1 MAVVMVGPGSSIF
14 TTPVICV
21 RYDHVMT
28 VGALD
33 TALDMDYCQH
43 CIDQECPHCSSEAQ
57 LIKGLVSSQPISWL
71 EGLQHICWLAPAV
84 SGSGVSIGIWP
95 PLADGLRHSAGSGS

>member
-1 MAVVMVGPGSSIF
+1 MVGQGSTIF

-21 RYDHVMT
+21 KYDHVMT

-43 CIDQECPHCSSEAQ
+43 CIDQECPLST
-57 LIKGLVSSQPISWL
+57 LF
-71 EGLQHICWLAPAV
+71 
-84 SGSGVSIGIWP
+84 
-95 PLADGLRHSAGSGS
+95 

>member
-1 MAVVMVGPGSSIF
+1 MVGQGITIF

-28 VGALD
+28 VDTLED
-33 TALDMDYCQH
+33 TAAGHGLLSAIVY
-43 CIDQECPHCSSEAQ
+43 IDQECPHCSSEAR

-71 EGLQHICWLAPAV
+71 EAAAHLLAGPCCLQ
-84 SGSGVSIGIWP
+84 
-95 PLADGLRHSAGSGS
+95 LRC

>member
-1 MAVVMVGPGSSIF
+1 MAVVMVGQGITIF

-28 VGALD
+28 VDTLED

-71 EGLQHICWLAPAV
+71 EAAAHLLAGPCCLQ
-84 SGSGVSIGIWP
+84 
-95 PLADGLRHSAGSGS
+95 LRC